1 MQYVVAPQDI
11 EWHRLEKPGFP
22 GIGFEFSES
31 LIDKDYTTVYS
42 VQLSKIG
49 PGGMSKLH
57 RDPYNHAF
65 YIIAGTGTVRI
76 GKETFDVEP
85 GAIVKIPKEIP
96 HGFNNTGT
104 EDLEFV
110 VIYDPPYVAGT
121 DPVTNLE
128 D

>member
-1 MQYVVAPQDI
+1 MDYVLAPKDI
-11 EWHRLEKPGFP
+11 SWHRLEKPGFP
-22 GIGFEFSES
+22 GVGFHFSES
-31 LIDKDYTTVYS
+31 VIDEDYTSVYS

-49 PGGMSKLH
+49 PGGRSKLH

-76 GKETFDVEP
+76 GKETYPLEP
-85 GAIVKIPKEIP
+85 GSIVKIPEGVP
-96 HGFNNTGT
+96 HGFDNTGT

-121 DPVTNLE
+121 DPVKNLE